1 MLQQCLTFCPKL
13 RRAPT
18 AALEAVQHSGG
29 SPAGTGLAGIPFHIG
44 SGLVGEVGG
53 CSPPFSRP
61 PPSLPRARRSKA
73 ATMPRRPAP
82 ELHER
87 WVLQMLRGLSDYDP
101 AGLDG
106 AAGVP
111 ILAAISASLILSVKP
126 ARGDPAVALRHV

>member
-1 MLQQCLTFCPKL
+1 MQSSVF
-13 RRAPT
+13 A
-18 AALEAVQHSGG
+18 
-29 SPAGTGLAGIPFHIG
+29 SPAVAP
-44 SGLVGEVGG
+44 
-53 CSPPFSRP
+53 SRP
-61 PPSLPRARRSKA
+61 PLKA